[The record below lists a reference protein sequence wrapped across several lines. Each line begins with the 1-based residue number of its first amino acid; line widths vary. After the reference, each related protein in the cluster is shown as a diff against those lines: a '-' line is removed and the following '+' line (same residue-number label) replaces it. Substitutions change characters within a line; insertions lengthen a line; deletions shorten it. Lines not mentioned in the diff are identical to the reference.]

1 MVVRNVDDDVRN
13 VKRNCKV
20 LIPFKKCVTD
30 IVTCDYKVRKGH
42 SRCRT
47 VKGAEP
53 SGVTPV
59 IASSL
64 RSSM

>member
-1 MVVRNVDDDVRN
+1 MVVRNIDDDVRN

-30 IVTCDYKVRKGH
+30 MLHVITRSG
-42 SRCRT
+42 RGIL
-47 VKGAEP
+47 GAGQLARA